1 MPAIQFL
8 VEKRESGWTVA
19 EMLRKRFTLT
29 WTQAKRIVEN
39 GHVRVAGQLTRAP
52 EQRIKA
58 GNRVWIAAGAIEV
71 KTVKGPKIPG
81 APELSKANAKAK
93 HKPDPTKKPKA
104 EMLPPNPFLSKIELV
119 YVDDSIA
126 VVNKPADLTT
136 TRTADETAEFG
147 ARAKKFLPKTLA
159 DLMPLVLGMPNRK
172 VFAVHRLDRDT
183 TGLIVFARKA
193 TVATNLAAQFRKHTI
208 DRRYVAL
215 TRGIPEEG
223 RVESVF
229 VKDRGDGRRGS
240 TTETKP
246 VGGQKA
252 ITRIKVLDELGD
264 SAMIECRLETGRTH
278 QVRIHLGE
286 AGAPLCGERIYDRPM
301 GGIPMPDASG
311 AARPM
316 LHAAHLGLLHP
327 ETEEF
332 VSWNAD
338 PPADFATLLK
348 TLKDKAEPKR
358 TARG

>member
-71 KTVKGPKIPG
+71 KSVKGPKKPG
-81 APELSKANAKAK
+81 VLELPKAK
-93 HKPDPTKKPKA
+93 PKPKPKVKA
-104 EMLPPNPFLSKIELV
+104 EILPPNPFLSKIELV
-119 YVDDSIA
+119 YVDDAI
-126 VVNKPADLTT
+126 VIVNKPADLTT
-136 TRTADETAEFG
+136 TRNADETAEFG

-159 DLMPLVLGMPNRK
+159 DLLPTVLGMPNRK
-172 VFAVHRLDRDT
+172 VFPVHRLDRDT
-183 TGLIVFARKA
+183 TGLLVFARKSA
-193 TVATNLAAQFRKHTI
+193 VATNLAAQFRKHTI
-208 DRRYVAL
+208 DRRYIAL

-223 RVESVF
+223 RIESIF

-240 TTETKP
+240 SKEAKP

-252 ITRIKVLDELGD
+252 VTRIKVLDELGD
-264 SAMIECRLETGRTH
+264 CAMIECRLETGRTH

-301 GGIPMPDASG
+301 GGVPAPDASG

-332 VSWNAD
+332 VSWDAE
-338 PPADFATLLK
+338 PPADFAALMK
-348 TLKDKAEPKR
+348 TLKEKAEPKR

>member
-19 EMLRKRFTLT
+19 EMLRKRFALS
-29 WTQAKRIVEN
+29 WTRAKRIVEN

-71 KTVKGPKIPG
+71 KSVKGPKKPG
-81 APELSKANAKAK
+81 VPELPKAKAK
-93 HKPDPTKKPKA
+93 PAPKPKA
-104 EMLPPNPFLSKIELV
+104 EILPPNPFLSKIELV
-119 YVDDSIA
+119 YVDDAIA

-159 DLMPLVLGMPNRK
+159 DLMPTILGMPNRK
-172 VFAVHRLDRDT
+172 VFPVHRLDRDT

-193 TVATNLAAQFRKHTI
+193 AVATNLAAQFRKHTI
-208 DRRYVAL
+208 DRRYIAL
-215 TRGIPEEG
+215 TRGIPDEG
-223 RVESVF
+223 RIETVF

-240 TTETKP
+240 SAETKP

-252 ITRIKVLDELGD
+252 VTRIKVLDEFGD
-264 SAMIECRLETGRTH
+264 CAMIECRLETGRTH

-301 GGIPMPDASG
+301 GGIPALDGSG

-327 ETEEF
+327 VTEEF
-332 VSWNAD
+332 VSWDAE
-338 PPADFATLLK
+338 PPADFATLMRALK
-348 TLKDKAEPKR
+348 EKAEPKR
-358 TARG
+358 TTRG

>member
-29 WTQAKRIVEN
+29 WTQAKRIVEH

-58 GNRVWIAAGAIEV
+58 GNRVWIATGAIEV
-71 KTVKGPKIPG
+71 KTVKAAKKPG
-81 APELSKANAKAK
+81 APELSKAKAK
-93 HKPDPTKKPKA
+93 PKPEPKKARA
-104 EMLPPNPFLSKIELV
+104 EILPPNPFLSKIEIV
-119 YVDDSIA
+119 YADDAIV

-136 TRTADETAEFG
+136 TRNADETAEFG
-147 ARAKKFLPKTLA
+147 TRAKKFLPKTLA
-159 DLMPLVLGMPNRK
+159 DLLPTVLGMPNRK
-172 VFAVHRLDRDT
+172 VYPVHRLDRDT
-183 TGLIVFARKA
+183 TGLLVFARKSA
-193 TVATNLAAQFRKHTI
+193 VATNLAAQFRKHTI

-215 TRGIPEEG
+215 TRGLPEEG
-223 RVESVF
+223 RVESIF

-240 TTETKP
+240 SLEPKP

-252 ITRIKVLDELGD
+252 ITRIKVLDEIGD
-264 SAMIECRLETGRTH
+264 CAMIECRLETGRTH

-286 AGAPLCGERIYDRPM
+286 AGAPLCGERIYDRSK
-301 GGIPMPDASG
+301 GGIPVPDPSG
-311 AARPM
+311 AKRPM

-332 VSWNAD
+332 VSWDAA
-338 PPADFATLLK
+338 PPEDFAALLK
-348 TLKDKAEPKR
+348 TLKAAAEPNRKSR
-358 TARG
+358 A